1 MWKQMRDAARERQIQ
16 NNTST
21 WQRRATAASLS
32 TRCPKSSE
40 YRFGKVDWINLKI
53 SFLTKDAIIMI
64 QLMTFSWL
72 IT

>member
-1 MWKQMRDAARERQIQ
+1 MLPEKGKSRITQILGR
-16 NNTST
+16 
-21 WQRRATAASLS
+21 RRAIAASLS

-64 QLMTFSWL
+64 QLTTFSWL

>member
-1 MWKQMRDAARERQIQ
+1 MLPEKGKSRITQILGR
-16 NNTST
+16 
-21 WQRRATAASLS
+21 RRATAASLS